1 MTESI
6 VKAERAEKTEGEE
19 KAERLGETKGVENAE
34 GVETA
39 EITEAAEA
47 AEKGERAEVEEGVE
61 KVKSFR
67 ELEQYPRLL
76 AEAVP
81 NERCLPCLLCEPV
94 CPTGAIKITFTGTRE
109 DFGPLRQGIEGK
121 ISIDREKCNLCG
133 LCAKFCK
140 AFLLVEKGKKEKSPR
155 ELVPYEQLLVDE
167 ELCDYCG
174 LCVPLCPEEAITVEG
189 KPLEGEPKPNLV
201 GKIEIDR
208 NLCIGCGRCVLVC
221 PYQAVEAK
229 KPFEGEIRL
238 IEKRMEKCDPLGC
251 QACFNVCPA
260 QCWYV
265 DEKGKAAPVKEQC
278 ILCGACAK
286 VCPLEA
292 IEVKRSG
299 VSHTEV
305 KETPWATEWKDA
317 LESLITGQKSR
328 PDTSKAVAPP
338 LLERPPLARVEM
350 PRIDPELLRLVEE
363 ALRPLGPALRK
374 PKTRKILEKE
384 KPEKA
389 SAEIIRR
396 LAKKGAEE
404 EGEER
409 SEEEISGEGVAGL
422 GRSGEE
428 KTEREQTGE
437 KMSREEA
444 KG

>member
-1 MTESI
+1 MTEE
-6 VKAERAEKTEGEE
+6 VENAERAEGSEAAEGTE
-19 KAERLGETKGVENAE
+19 KAEGAKAAEGLEAAEGTEKAE

-39 EITEAAEA
+39 EGAGKAED
-47 AEKGERAEVEEGVE
+47 AEKVR
-61 KVKSFR
+61 SFR
-67 ELEQYPRLL
+67 ELEQYPRLV

-94 CPTGAIKITFTGTRE
+94 CPTGAIKVIFTGTRE
-109 DFGPLRQGIEGK
+109 DFGPLRKGIEGK

-133 LCAKFCK
+133 ICARFCK
-140 AFLLVEKGKKEKSPR
+140 AFLLVEKGEKEKSPCD
-155 ELVPYEQLLVDE
+155 LVPYEQLLVDE

-174 LCVPLCPEEAITVEG
+174 LCVPICPEEAITVEG
-189 KPLEGEPKPNLV
+189 EPLEGEPKANLA
-201 GKIEIDR
+201 GEIEIDKD
-208 NLCIGCGRCVLVC
+208 LCIGCGRCVLVC

-238 IEKRMEKCDPLGC
+238 IEKKMEKCDPLGC

-265 DEKGKAAPVKEQC
+265 DERGKAAPVKEQC

-286 VCPLEA
+286 VCPVEA

-305 KETPWATEWKDA
+305 KETPWASEWKDA
-317 LESLITGQKSR
+317 LDSLVTGEKSR
-328 PDTSKAVAPP
+328 PDTSKTVAPP

-374 PKTRKILEKE
+374 PRTRKILEKE
-384 KPEKA
+384 TPEKA
-389 SAEIIRR
+389 SAEIMERM
-396 LAKKGAEE
+396 AKDETEE
-404 EGEER
+404 
-409 SEEEISGEGVAGL
+409 A
-422 GRSGEE
+422 GEE
-428 KTEREQTGE
+428 KAGEQ
-437 KMSREEA
+437 KAREEA